1 MRFGTRLINKVT
13 GPYGVNHGPVPAL
26 VAAFKARVIADG
38 GTFEAQ
44 ACMTANIQSLVNIN
58 IYPVGDA
65 AIIAL
70 RDRAIL
76 DSGTFEAYNCG
87 IIAVQSL
94 ANIDLN

>member
-1 MRFGTRLINKVT
+1 MTPQQKRIILFSSGFVSAIMQI
-13 GPYGVNHGPVPAL
+13 VN
-26 VAAFKARVIADG
+26 AFKARVLADG
-38 GTFEAQ
+38 GTFEAEL
-44 ACMTANIQSLVNIN
+44 CMANNIQSLTNIN

-65 AIIAL
+65 VMITL
-70 RDRAIL
+70 RDRAVA